1 MPYLSRLI
9 DTAAEQPA
17 AAFVPPQRDL
27 DLSLATLDEVPPV
40 HVRAMIDMPPGRLI
54 WRRTFTGA
62 LDQIPHARH
71 FVRFLLADAWCREDA
86 ALIVT
91 ELAGNAVRHTGSGRA
106 GGTFIVE
113 VTRTPDSVRVGV
125 YDCGWGGAPRFGM
138 PLGTTTQRGR
148 GLAVVTALADSIGYE
163 GSDDVGHLVWA
174 TPFSP
179 NRTSPGALGSTG

>member
-1 MPYLSRLI
+1 
-9 DTAAEQPA
+9 
-17 AAFVPPQRDL
+17 
-27 DLSLATLDEVPPV
+27 
-40 HVRAMIDMPPGRLI
+40 MIDMPPGWLI

-62 LDQIPHARH
+62 LDQIPHTRQ

-113 VTRTPDSVRVGV
+113 VTRAQDSVRIGV
-125 YDCGWGGAPRFGM
+125 YDCGWGGVPRFGM
-138 PLGTTTQRGR
+138 PFRSTSQRGR

-174 TPFSP
+174 TLVCPDQHAP
-179 NRTSPGALGSTG
+179 R